1 MLNFNNNFMKNLLIL
16 TFIFSIVFLASCS
29 QQENIENT
37 TNTNLEQNLQSEIQT
52 EIENENE
59 EIINTGTIQEE
70 QVKEVKKTK
79 SIALENFN
87 VVLKEDW
94 KTINKLTTR
103 ATGQKECD
111 WDAGDEWTKTIY
123 NYKIIADNWNYG
135 IVKREKE
142 ICWIPFLHKT
152 YFSIDL
158 ENDTELTEILEM
170 PYDVKEKVE
179 NNILKFII
187 LEPQFI
193 VENEADLDRSTILA
207 SDLKNDWFKKEW
219 NDWVKT
225 IDLKNIIKP
234 EIKKEEKVEIQKIEE
249 PKLDGK
255 YSDENLKKNW
265 YKLNNLWNIKEYY
278 KEDLIPEKTD
288 TDGMLISRWY
298 SSWKT
303 IYVEWN
309 KVLDFEVNY
318 DWWQSLIIWNDVVDL
333 TQFEW
338 SPIQAIFWWNGPKII
353 ISDINTI
360 KLVDK
365 ENGINKIIWSR

>member
-1 MLNFNNNFMKNLLIL
+1 MKKIFIL

-29 QQENIENT
+29 TQENIENT
-37 TNTNLEQNLQSEIQT
+37 TNTNSGKNLQSEIQT
-52 EIENENE
+52 ETESE
-59 EIINTGTIQEE
+59 EITNTGTIQEE
-70 QVKEVKKTK
+70 PIKEVKKIK

-103 ATGQKECD
+103 ATGQKECK
-111 WDAGDEWTKTIY
+111 WDKEIEEFYVYTITNQNQ
-123 NYKIIADNWNYG
+123 NYW
-135 IVKREKE
+135 IVKREQYV
-142 ICWIPFLHKT
+142 CWAHYTWIT
-152 YFSIDL
+152 YFWIDL
-158 ENDTELTEILEM
+158 ENNTELTELPIWWEIKTEL
-170 PYDVKEKVE
+170 E
-179 NNILKFII
+179 NNILKLII
-187 LEPQFI
+187 LYPETIVDVVEDERIETSKKDMISNWFI
-193 VENEADLDRSTILA
+193 Q
-207 SDLKNDWFKKEW
+207 KW

-234 EIKKEEKVEIQKIEE
+234 EIKKEEKVEIKKVEE
-249 PKLDGK
+249 PKLNSK
-255 YSDENLKKNW
+255 YSDTNLKKNW

-303 IYVEWN
+303 IYIEWN

-318 DWWQSLIIWNDVVDL
+318 DWWQNLIIWNDVVDL

-365 ENGINKIIWSR
+365 ENGINKVIWNR